1 MKTARKRRNNQPDL
15 LFLCLN
21 AKSSVMKRIALL
33 LLPALAAACGPGSHL
48 SESPETTDASDGPAT
63 PSVETVTPLSRVE
76 LTDAEKA
83 RVESGNVFA
92 FKLLQKVYAEQ
103 QASIIMSPL
112 SVQYALGMV
121 NNGASGETERQIS
134 AVLGQEGRADLN
146 AFCRHL
152 LSDLP
157 RVDTTVTLS
166 IANGILLNNDYT
178 MKPAFQQAVE
188 ENYDA
193 LVEAMPF
200 ANPNA
205 VVSRVNGW
213 CSEKTCGKIPQILS
227 DVSPDAIL
235 FALNAIYFKGSW
247 RDAFNAK
254 YTREQ
259 DFRTAGGGTTPVQM
273 MHREGKFS
281 YGENDHFQRLALPY
295 GNGRFAMEVFLPKG
309 DLAECLEY
317 MKNTPWSE
325 LKKGSSPEVIVS
337 FPRFKTETFLN
348 LNKILS
354 ALGMPRAFTDGAQ
367 FFDLVENDAA
377 KISRVLHKALIEVE
391 ETGTEAAAVTA
402 VEMVRLTAIPDPPKP
417 KYFTAD
423 HPFVYVITERSSGAI
438 LFTGVFTG
446 E

>member
-1 MKTARKRRNNQPDL
+1 MKTTRKRRNNPPDL

-48 SESPETTDASDGPAT
+48 SESPETSDASDGPAT
-63 PSVETVTPLSRVE
+63 PPVETVTPLSRVE

-103 QASIIMSPL
+103 QASVVLSPL

-121 NNGASGETERQIS
+121 NNGASGETEQQIS

-193 LVEAMPF
+193 L
-200 ANPNA
+200 
-205 VVSRVNGW
+205 
-213 CSEKTCGKIPQILS
+213 SEKTRGKIPQILS

-235 FALNAIYFKGSW
+235 VALNAIYFKGSW

-423 HPFVYVITERSSGAI
+423 HPFVYVITERSAI
-438 LFTGVFTG
+438 IFAFGVKK
-446 E
+446 